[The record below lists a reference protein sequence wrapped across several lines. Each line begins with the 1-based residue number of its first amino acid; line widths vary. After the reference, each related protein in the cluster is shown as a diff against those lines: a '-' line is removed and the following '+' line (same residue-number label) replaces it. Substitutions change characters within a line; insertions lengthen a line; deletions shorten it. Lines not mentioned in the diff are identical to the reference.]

1 MLALLPL
8 LFQLSTLPMLER
20 PLPFALGLVAGSG
33 LLPFNAVEPW
43 QQRLLRLESW
53 LSGLFAILI
62 FDWLRLAPRD
72 FQLLLHSRQS
82 LLILCWLLALLLMAQ
97 RANEETATP
106 MPRASWWLGWLA
118 LLLLLNLP
126 ILRELAPVAIPL
138 LPFTVRFHL
147 VFVLQVLVFLRLSV
161 WFSAGRFSFPMLVF
175 LTSSCW
181 VVFSESRFLST
192 SLMVV
197 TVLLWAGLGL
207 PGCFRLAKLAGWL
220 QSSVV
225 LALAALLPICVVMA
239 PWIHRDWPGLARLLF
254 VVTSTRFTYTW
265 SFNFWHPQA
274 GGLVSIADGVP
285 YEGRLFHF
293 FSSAYYTRWFE
304 DLRPLDG
311 LNVLIHL
318 GHAHSG
324 PIQDLIRLAH
334 TPDHPIQALGA
345 GVGLLGI
352 AAAVGLASREW
363 IRHGQEHGATRMLL
377 ASGVLLVLAFI
388 TTESV
393 PALQVIPMVLLLA
406 MVPSALAKSVVHPSQ
421 QLALQARIWPLA
433 VSPAWVAVPY
443 LIVLS
448 AGALRWLLGPLSA

>member
-33 LLPFNAVEPW
+33 LLPFNAAEPW
-43 QQRLLRLESW
+43 RQRLLRLESW

-82 LLILCWLLALLLMAQ
+82 LLIICWLLALLLMAQ
-97 RANEETATP
+97 RANEDPATP
-106 MPRASWWLGWLA
+106 MPKASWWLGWLA
-118 LLLLLNLP
+118 LLLLLNMP

-138 LPFTVRFHL
+138 LPFTVRFHF
-147 VFVLQVLVFLRLSV
+147 VFALQLLVFLCLAV
-161 WFSAGRFSFPMLVF
+161 WFSEARFSFPMLVF
-175 LTSSCW
+175 LISSCW
-181 VVFSESRFLST
+181 IVFSESRFLSV
-192 SLMVV
+192 SLMMVDV
-197 TVLLWAGLGL
+197 ALWAGFGL
-207 PGCFRLAKLAGWL
+207 PGCFRLAKIAGWL

-225 LALAALLPICVVMA
+225 LALAVLLPICVVLA
-239 PWIHRDWPGLARLLF
+239 PWIHRDWPGFARLLF
-254 VVTSTRFTYTW
+254 AFTSSRFSATW
-265 SFNFWHPQA
+265 GLNLWYPQA
-274 GGLVSIADGVP
+274 VGLAHITEDGISS
-285 YEGRLFHF
+285 GKLFHF
-293 FSSAYYTRWFE
+293 LSSAYYTPWFQA
-304 DLRPLDG
+304 LRPLDG
-311 LNVLIHL
+311 QNVLFYL

-334 TPDHPIQALGA
+334 TPDHPMQALGA

-363 IRHGQEHGATRMLL
+363 IRHGQKHGAARMLL
-377 ASGVLLVLAFI
+377 ASGVLLMLAFI

-393 PALQVIPMVLLLA
+393 PALQVIPMLLLLA
-406 MVPSALAKSVVHPSQ
+406 MVPSVLAKSVVHPSQ

-433 VSPAWVAVPY
+433 VSPAWLAVPY